1 MSNDI
6 REYHPDNDWFE
17 DATPMLVTA
26 VMGDP
31 RVRPEGVPEEEHD
44 GHGRSV
50 QLTVGRGMD
59 RQFTILTEAQVL
71 DLIGVFSKR
80 LACADGFAATDPLQ
94 EYIVQP
100 DGSKEVLEDSW

>member
-6 REYHPDNDWFE
+6 RLYEPEPGWFDE
-17 DATPMLVTA
+17 ADPMTVTA

-31 RVRPEGVPEEEHD
+31 RLDLRIEDPEERK

-50 QLTVGRGMD
+50 QLTIGRGPV
-59 RQFTILTEAQVL
+59 RGFTVLTEAQTL
-71 DLIGVFSKR
+71 DLIGILSKR
-80 LACADGFAATDPLQ
+80 LACADGFAATDPLE

-100 DGSKEVLEDSW
+100 DGTKEVREDSW